1 MKNTPIKILIAQM
14 GTNLEQVSKDY
25 IAGLYD
31 ASGLVKD
38 LKTLLEKALVI
49 EAQEDAINDI
59 RENDPEQRAERQAE
73 EVEQRRDAYREEC
86 DCHASPED
94 GCEHCK
100 EQL

>member
-1 MKNTPIKILIAQM
+1 M

-31 ASGLVKD
+31 GSGLVKD

-49 EAQEDAINDI
+49 EAHEDAINDI
-59 RENDPEQRAERQAE
+59 ENSEPERRAERMAE
-73 EVEQRRDAYREEC
+73 EMSDSTMTLEEKEEMA